1 MSPPLPTKPDFLA
14 IEAEALKSADRRTTI
29 LALIGNL
36 VFTWSNNESMF
47 IYFIMVLMDTDEIS
61 AAIVFSTLNTTRARL
76 DLIQRLAKIKIADRQ
91 LRKDLDDL
99 IERFNA
105 TTRMRNEFNHAMYE
119 VNAKGDITHT
129 HSMRITEQRG
139 KLKFG
144 QRPHRGYVESDQRPA
159 RPQSRP
165 VGFPAPAPGPPRKAA
180 RGNREDSRHPCP
192 VRRRCRHD
200 PKGLTPKGAGPKSG
214 R

>member
-47 IYFIMVLMDTDEIS
+47 IYFIMVLMDTDDIS

-144 QRPHRGYVESDQRPA
+144 QTKKVDSARIEDMSKAINDLRVLNRDLWDFLPRLQAHREKLRAATAKTAATHA
-159 RPQSRP
+159 RSA
-165 VGFPAPAPGPPRKAA
+165 GDAGM
-180 RGNREDSRHPCP
+180 
-192 VRRRCRHD
+192 
-200 PKGLTPKGAGPKSG
+200 TPKA
-214 R
+214 